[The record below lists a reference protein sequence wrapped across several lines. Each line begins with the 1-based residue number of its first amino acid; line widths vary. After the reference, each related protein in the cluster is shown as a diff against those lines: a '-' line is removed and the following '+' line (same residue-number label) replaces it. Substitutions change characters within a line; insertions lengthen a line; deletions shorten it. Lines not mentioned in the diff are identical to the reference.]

1 MEPIDGPRR
10 APTVP
15 RSYDSSGSRFAL
27 APALSKRSGVK
38 LVKQQI
44 NGGEHVVL
52 KTDATEEDLKSE
64 AMRLKTLLGYEVR
77 HDRRRGIYHATHSFY
92 QGKYVL
98 MLAPD

>member
-1 MEPIDGPRR
+1 MRCR
-10 APTVP
+10 
-15 RSYDSSGSRFAL
+15 
-27 APALSKRSGVK
+27 VK

-44 NGGEHVVL
+44 NGGEQVVL
-52 KTDATEEDLKSE
+52 KTDATEEDLKFE

-77 HDRRRGIYHATHSFY
+77 HDRRRGTYHASHNFY

>member
-1 MEPIDGPRR
+1 M
-10 APTVP
+10 AHTVP
-15 RSYDSSGSRFAL
+15 
-27 APALSKRSGVK
+27 KRCRVK

-77 HDRRRGIYHATHSFY
+77 HDRRRGTYHATHSFY